1 MVPLGACEEMGSNQP
16 ARSNKLRTTIVG
28 SALTLSMIVAVAFVA
43 KDHWAASAGPIAD
56 LQVSPDAKLKGL
68 VVSLAEHSTTMSL
81 AEMESKLDAWRKN
94 PSTLLDMP
102 EDERM
107 QVNGSLFVVLFE
119 KQNETEQ

>member
-43 KDHWAASAGPIAD
+43 KDYWAASAGPVAD
-56 LQVSPDAKLKGL
+56 LQVSPEVKLKGL

-107 QVNGSLFVVLFE
+107 QVS
-119 KQNETEQ
+119 